1 MRKALLRL
9 VRMAAL
15 VYAGLFLVLAGCQRN
30 MMYFPTRCTEDEAV
44 ALAAMDGLVPW
55 RNGEGELIGWRR
67 HDAPESGDALLVFHG
82 NAGFAAHRG
91 YFAHGFAPHLAVHL
105 VEYPGYGSRP
115 GKPSEGNFA
124 KAATAAFQQLRRE
137 RKGRIF
143 VAGESLGTGVAC
155 GLAGK
160 NPEAIAGLFLVT
172 PFTRMVDVARSHYP
186 VLPVGLFLR
195 DRYENAAHL
204 QNFRGPVAFL
214 VAGRDEVIPARLGL
228 ALHEGYA
235 GPKRLWL
242 QAERSH
248 NTLDYAPRSD
258 WWREVA
264 EFLGGGERGA
274 GSVE

>member
-1 MRKALLRL
+1 MRKALFRL

-30 MMYFPTRCTEDEAV
+30 MIYYPTRCTEAEAV
-44 ALAAMDGLVPW
+44 RRAALDGLVPW

-67 HDAPESGDALLVFHG
+67 GDAPATGDALLVFHG
-82 NAGFAAHRG
+82 NAGFAANRG
-91 YFAHGFAPHLAVHL
+91 YFAHGFAPHLAAHL

-115 GKPSEGNFA
+115 GTPSEANFA
-124 KAATAAFQQLRRE
+124 KAAAAALAQLQGERE
-137 RKGRIF
+137 GRIF

-155 GLAGK
+155 RLAGE
-160 NPEAIAGLFLVT
+160 NPETVAGLFLVT
-172 PFTRMVDVARSHYP
+172 PFTRLVDVGRSHYP
-186 VLPVGLFLR
+186 YLPVGLFLR
-195 DRYENAAHL
+195 DRYENATHL

-264 EFLGGGERGA
+264 GFLLGE
-274 GSVE
+274 